1 MSPAVSN
8 MVACMPPGSPELAL
22 SPEAL
27 AIIES
32 TVTKEF
38 VENLTYYALQKLSQ
52 KWWRGVWN
60 GKIPGG
66 VQAQDIAASALEAL
80 MIADPAKGSREW
92 NRERYPNLIDFL
104 RSVVDSKVN
113 HLVEG
118 LENRME
124 QEPTPN
130 PDETISDFID
140 RKREQRTLPEEAN
153 ARTKEEQEAANEKL
167 FFALHE
173 EVKDDPLLPRILECQ
188 LDGVHKRA
196 DIATKLGVEPI
207 EVTQA
212 AKRLERRLVK
222 FREKYSHM
230 NPFKD

>member
-1 MSPAVSN
+1 
-8 MVACMPPGSPELAL
+8 MPPGSPELAL

-38 VENLTYYALQKLSQ
+38 VENLAYYAFQKLSQ

-66 VQAQDIAASALEAL
+66 VQAEDVAASALEAL
-80 MIADPAKGSREW
+80 MTADPTKGGREW
-92 NRERYPNLIDFL
+92 NRERYPDLMDFL

-113 HLVEG
+113 HLVER

-124 QEPTPN
+124 QEPAPKQ
-130 PDETISDFID
+130 DETISDFID
-140 RKREQRTLPEEAN
+140 RKRDHRSLPEEPN
-153 ARTKEEQEAANEKL
+153 PRTNEEAANDNL
-167 FFALHE
+167 FLALLD
-173 EVKDDPLLPRILECQ
+173 EVKDDALLTRILECQ
-188 LDGVHKRA
+188 LDGIYKRA

-207 EVTQA
+207 QITQA
-212 AKRLERRLVK
+212 AKRLDRRLVK
-222 FREKYSHM
+222 FREKHSHM
-230 NPFKD
+230 NPFKDS